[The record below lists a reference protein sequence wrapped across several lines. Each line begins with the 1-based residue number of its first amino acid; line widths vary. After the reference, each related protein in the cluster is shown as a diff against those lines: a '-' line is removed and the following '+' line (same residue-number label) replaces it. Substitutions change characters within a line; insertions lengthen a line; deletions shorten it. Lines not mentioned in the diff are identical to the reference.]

1 MPDLIAQG
9 AEPDNRWRRR
19 LPVGRTCILGR
30 EAGFWST
37 AWDRRISRRHVEIG
51 WHENRLEVRRLPS
64 ARNPVFVRG
73 HEHDF
78 FVLYPGEHFVI
89 GDTTFTLA
97 DEQAQ
102 VTLGAPPPVAQESFS
117 AQYLK
122 GLRFRNSDRRINV
135 LSRIPEI
142 ISSAVSDEEM
152 FVRLTSVLLSGI
164 SHGIATALVEVDL
177 VQRDA
182 PVKVLH
188 WDRRHYG
195 ENEFQPSESLI
206 RQAVEL
212 GESVVHI
219 WDDTRRE
226 LDAAGNPDGD
236 WAFCT
241 PVGGSTCPGWAI
253 YVAGVFSVEPDVS
266 GTLGMEVL
274 HDDLKY
280 TELVATTLRSLRE
293 IRLLERSQSNLRQ
306 FLSPVVVDALAGHD
320 PDEVL
325 APRETQVSVLF
336 CDLRGFAAQSER
348 SADDLLGLLE
358 RVSDALGVT
367 TRHILQQS
375 GVVGDFH
382 GDAAMGFWGWPLSQP
397 DSVERA
403 CRAALG
409 IRADFLAASRQEN
422 HALSGFR
429 MGIGIAT
436 GQAVAGKIGTVDQ
449 VKVTVF
455 GPVVNLASRLE
466 GMTKVLRAPILLDE
480 VSAAVARSAM
490 PADEA
495 RIRRIAIV
503 QPYGVA
509 TSLEVS
515 ELLPPESQHPHM
527 TDRDIEAYEAALKAL
542 LDRKWQRAFELLHQ
556 VTAEDRVKD
565 FLTVF
570 IAQHNRTP
578 PVEWDGVIP
587 LSTK

>member
-9 AEPDNRWRRR
+9 TEPDCRWRRK
-19 LPVGRTCILGR
+19 LPPDQTCILGR
-30 EAGFWST
+30 DAGFWST
-37 AWDRRISRRHVEIG
+37 SWDRQISRRHVEIC
-51 WHENRLEVRRLPS
+51 WREDRLEVRRLPS

-73 HEHDF
+73 RSQDF

-89 GDTTFTLA
+89 GDTTFVLA
-97 DEQAQ
+97 DECAQ
-102 VTLGAPPPVAQESFS
+102 VSLGAPPPVTQETFS

-122 GLRFRNSDRRINV
+122 GLRFRNSDQRINV

-164 SHGIATALVEVDL
+164 AHGIATALVEVDL
-177 VQRDA
+177 VDRTA

-188 WDRRHYG
+188 WDRRHHG

-219 WDDTRRE
+219 WDDTKRDPD
-226 LDAAGNPDGD
+226 DAANPDGD

-241 PVGGSTCPGWAI
+241 PVGGATCRGWAI
-253 YVAGVFSVEPDVS
+253 YVAGVFSIEPNVS
-266 GTLGMEVL
+266 GTLGVEVL
-274 HDDLKY
+274 QDDLKY

-293 IRLLERSQSNLRQ
+293 VRLLERSQANLRQ

-325 APRETQVSVLF
+325 APRETQVSVIF

-397 DSVERA
+397 DSVQRA

-409 IRADFLAASRQEN
+409 IRAEFLAASRQEN
-422 HALSGFR
+422 HPLSDFR

-436 GQAVAGKIGTVDQ
+436 GRAVAGKIGTVDQ

-455 GPVVNLASRLE
+455 GPVVNLAARLE

-480 VSAAVARSAM
+480 VSAAAARSTM
-490 PADEA
+490 SADQA
-495 RIRRIAIV
+495 RLRRVAVV
-503 QPYGVA
+503 QPYGIE

-515 ELLPPESQHPHM
+515 ELLPPQSEYPQM
-527 TDRDIEAYEAALKAL
+527 TDQDIQAYEAALEAL
-542 LDRKWQRAFELLHQ
+542 LDRQWQKAFELLHR
-556 VTAEDRVKD
+556 VTTEDRVKD

-578 PVEWDGVIP
+578 PSQWNGVIP
-587 LSTK
+587 LLTK